1 MNSDDLE
8 KKETEPKKE
17 EEETKIQLGSD
28 EKLELDKAEDE
39 GN

>member
-28 EKLELDKAEDE
+28 GKLALEKGED
-39 GN
+39 